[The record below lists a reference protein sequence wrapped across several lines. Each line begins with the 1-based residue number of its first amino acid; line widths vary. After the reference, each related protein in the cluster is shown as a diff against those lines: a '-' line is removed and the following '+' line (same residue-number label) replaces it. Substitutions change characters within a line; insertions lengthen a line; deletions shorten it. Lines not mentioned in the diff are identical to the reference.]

1 MPKFPSLD
9 WCRTVEAVALKD
21 PQIPTIA
28 KEWGGLSVGVVIAKG
43 DGLPKDFCL
52 FVKPHPTELRLEAL
66 RLCEDEDDLELEEPD
81 YFFRVPYAICRGL
94 LAKKLDPFDVLR
106 KGQVRV
112 EGDMKRLLA
121 LGQKYQ
127 VVGDRIAEQVET
139 TF

>member
-1 MPKFPSLD
+1 MPKFPSLE
-9 WCRTVEAVALKD
+9 WCRAIEAVALKD
-21 PQIPTIA
+21 PQIPDVA

-43 DGLPKDFCL
+43 DGLAMDFCI
-52 FVKPHPTELRLEAL
+52 FVKPHATELRLEAL

-81 YFFRVPYAICRGL
+81 YFFRVPYAICRAL
-94 LAKKLDPFDVLR
+94 LAKKLDPFEVLR

-121 LGQKYQ
+121 IGQKYQ
-127 VVGDRIAEQVET
+127 PVGDRIAEQIET